1 MFSFRSLFVHP
12 TTIHTDLTRPKL
24 ITAAI
29 CIVALFSVDLT
40 YGYHPIP
47 PYAFCAGNPIKYV
60 DPDGQ
65 DVWEINQNGQ
75 IVNRIEDKTQ
85 DAFHI
90 VQQVD
95 GNWQRIEGQSI
106 TFEYGTITGVN
117 KPTVN
122 VMREDGSITNEQLP
136 LFQVKGDDKATQ
148 FFEFMANP
156 GETTN
161 VEWSQVKVG
170 TAESQKN
177 IVGNMHQEG
186 ETAVGQYV
194 FRTGYTVRE
203 NNHSHTNGIT
213 TPSLGD
219 VTTAGM
225 INETFPNAVTKIYTN
240 PSQYSP
246 FNKNSEYR
254 IIGLPS
260 ITVWGRKPKIQ

>member
-1 MFSFRSLFVHP
+1 M
-12 TTIHTDLTRPKL
+12 RPKL
-24 ITAAI
+24 LTAAI
-29 CIVALFSVDLT
+29 CIVALFSVDLA
-40 YGYHPIP
+40 YGYHPVS
-47 PYAFCAGNPIKYV
+47 PYAYCAGNPIKYV

-95 GNWQRIEGQSI
+95 GDWQRIEGQSI
-106 TFEYGTITGVN
+106 IFEYGTISGVN
-117 KPTVN
+117 KPNVE
-122 VMREDGSITNEQLP
+122 VMREDGSTSKEQLT
-136 LFQVKGDDKATQ
+136 LFQVNGDDNATRL
-148 FFEFMANP
+148 FEFMTNP

-161 VEWSQVKVG
+161 VEWSHVKVG
-170 TAESQKN
+170 TEKSQEN
-177 IVGNMHQEG
+177 IIGNMHREG
-186 ETAVGQYV
+186 ETAVGQYI

-225 INETFPNAVTKIYTN
+225 INGKFPNATTKIYTTN

-260 ITVWGRKPKIQ
+260 ITIWGKRK